1 MPVRVERHAEAAAE
15 LSGKFPEYAHLIEAW
30 SDRFGGG
37 EDDDPLQ
44 PPLVDVIV
52 PRGATQEKVLKDYS
66 SKEGRLVR
74 LPGVVPAQE
83 AAASR

>member
-1 MPVRVERHAEAAAE
+1 
-15 LSGKFPEYAHLIEAW
+15 
-30 SDRFGGG
+30 
-37 EDDDPLQ
+37 
-44 PPLVDVIV
+44 VDVIV
-52 PRGATQEKVLKDYS
+52 PRGATQAKLLKDYS